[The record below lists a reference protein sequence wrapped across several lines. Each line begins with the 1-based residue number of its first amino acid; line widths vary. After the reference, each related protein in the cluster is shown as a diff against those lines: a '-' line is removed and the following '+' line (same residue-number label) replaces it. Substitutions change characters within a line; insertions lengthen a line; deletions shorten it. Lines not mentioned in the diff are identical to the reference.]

1 MAGRMPGRGFLRDR
15 EDEDAAKVSFVELFF
30 DLVFVFAVTQLA
42 AYLAEH
48 FTPEGFVRTWVL
60 FLMVWWLWINTAWST
75 NRLDP
80 DRGVVRGVIFAL
92 MAGALMV
99 SVSIPLAF
107 ESRGLALAVAYVAMQ
122 LGRSLFMVWALGRH
136 GEETQRR
143 TFLRVAI
150 WFGLSGLLWIGGGLA
165 EGDARVLLWGLALV
179 ADLVVPW
186 LGFRLPG
193 LGASSASEWD
203 VEGEHLAERCGL
215 FIILALGE
223 TLLVTG
229 ARMEMLEWDTV
240 TLAAFGIA
248 LLGTLA
254 MWWIYFDTGIHHG
267 SKAMGRSDEP
277 GRLARFAYTYV
288 HLPIVAGIVGAAVGD
303 KFLLAHPEE
312 PATMK
317 DALVILGGPAL
328 FLLGNYLFKNATSR
342 RWPLSHVI
350 GLGLLGAI
358 GLGLSAFS
366 ILGLAAAAVAALLA
380 VAILERVLLRSRA
393 AARSGLE

>member
-42 AYLAEH
+42 AHLAEH

-229 ARMEMLEWDTV
+229 ARMEMLEWRWGDLTNRG
-240 TLAAFGIA
+240 AS
-248 LLGTLA
+248 
-254 MWWIYFDTGIHHG
+254 HG
-267 SKAMGRSDEP
+267 SPIPMSICPSWP
-277 GRLARFAYTYV
+277 GSSA
-288 HLPIVAGIVGAAVGD
+288 
-303 KFLLAHPEE
+303 
-312 PATMK
+312 
-317 DALVILGGPAL
+317 
-328 FLLGNYLFKNATSR
+328 R
-342 RWPLSHVI
+342 RWGTSSCSPI
-350 GLGLLGAI
+350 P
-358 GLGLSAFS
+358 
-366 ILGLAAAAVAALLA
+366 
-380 VAILERVLLRSRA
+380 RSPR
-393 AARSGLE
+393 R